1 MAFIN
6 YHTSMTTKTE
16 LDIFATPPTQTS
28 VESGSLQS
36 FRPISSLSDESPI
49 EFLVPGHGDEYIDL
63 AHTTLHLLVKISQER
78 FVAAETSKTGSTEQ
92 TKTGP
97 VNNWLHSLFQQVIIS
112 LNQKCI
118 TPPSNCYNYRSY
130 IENLLNYGSDAK
142 KSHLTSGMWY
152 KDTAE
157 HMNATDN
164 SNAGFAKRQS
174 LTANDQNVELYG
186 NLHCDLFNQDKYLI
200 NGVEM
205 NIKLVKSADEFHLMG
220 GKGKLKILDATLY
233 VRKIKINPSILIAH
247 ARALSTASAKYPIT
261 RVDIKAITLPKDVQS
276 KSLDNIYLGQ
286 MPKRCIIG
294 FVPSKAFNG
303 DIKLNPFNFTHFNY
317 NFLSLYMDSV
327 QIPSKPLTPNYTK
340 NLYTRAYHTLFSGSG
355 IHFSDHG
362 NSISLEEYP
371 NGYCLAVFD
380 LTPDLSSHEAHWNI
394 IRSGSLRLEIRFEK
408 PLPETITAIIFSE
421 FDNIIEID
429 KNRNIILDY
438 SS

>member
-6 YHTSMTTKTE
+6 YHTTMTTKTE

-28 VESGSLQS
+28 VESGSIQS
-36 FRPISSLSDESPI
+36 FRPISSLSDDSPI
-49 EFLVPGHGDEYIDL
+49 EFLIPGHGDEYIDL
-63 AHTTLHLLVKISQER
+63 AHTTLHLLVKIIQEKK
-78 FVAAETSKTGSTEQ
+78 VASASDKETSDSSN
-92 TKTGP
+92 TGP
-97 VNNWLHSLFQQVIIS
+97 INNWMHSIFQQVIIS

-118 TPPSNCYNYRSY
+118 TPPSNCYSYRSY

-142 KSHLTSGMWY
+142 TSHLTSGMWY
-152 KDTAE
+152 KDTAKNMDAVDDTNE
-157 HMNATDN
+157 GYTKRSKLT
-164 SNAGFAKRQS
+164 SNEKI
-174 LTANDQNVELYG
+174 VELYG
-186 NLHCDLFNQDKYLI
+186 KLHCDFFNQDKYLI

-205 NIKLVKSADEFHLMG
+205 NVRLVKSPDNFHLMG
-220 GKGKLKILDATLY
+220 GNGKLQIIDATLY

-247 ARALSTASAKYPIT
+247 ARALSASTAKYPIT
-261 RVDIKAITLPKDVQS
+261 RVDIKTVTIPKDIQN

-286 MPKRCIIG
+286 LPKRCIIG
-294 FVPSKAFNG
+294 LVKSKAFNG
-303 DIKLNPFNFTHFNY
+303 DTNLNPYNFYHFNQ

-327 QIPSKPLTPNYTK
+327 QIPSKPLTPNYAK
-340 NLYTRAYHTLFSGSG
+340 NQYTRSYHTLFSGSG

-362 NSISLEEYP
+362 NCISLEDYP
-371 NGYCLAVFD
+371 NGYCLAAFD
-380 LTPDLSSHEAHWNI
+380 LTPDLSSHEPHWNI